1 MRRALLL
8 LTMAVG
14 VALVVCAGWQNW
26 RVAHEAVRPQQ
37 TRAAQRPSSAQSY
50 TAQGTAESADLAGD
64 GEASEL
70 QGKLAPQFSLLDLEG
85 KRVSLG
91 QFKGHPLV
99 INYWGTYCG
108 PCRVEMPWL
117 EEFSRKYA
125 STGLAVVGITYD
137 SEVGREKIAR
147 MTRGLGVSYPILLSD
162 AATEKAYLSGTAVLP
177 MSFYVDRTG
186 RVIRTS
192 GQGSKDELEARVK
205 ESIAAGASVAGG
217 R

>member
-1 MRRALLL
+1 MRRVLLL

-14 VALVVCAGWQNW
+14 VALVAWAGWENW
-26 RVAHEAVRPQQ
+26 RIAHWVTRPLQ
-37 TRAAQRPSSAQSY
+37 TRVEQTSSAQGS
-50 TAQGTAESADLAGD
+50 AEPRDGADD
-64 GEASEL
+64 VEASEL
-70 QGKLAPQFSLLDLEG
+70 QGRQAPEFALVDLAG

-91 QFKGHPLV
+91 DFKGRPLV

-125 STGLAVVGITYD
+125 SAGLAVVGITYD

-147 MTRGLGVSYPILLSD
+147 TVSSLGVSYPILLSD

-186 RVIRTS
+186 RVIGAS
-192 GQGSKDELEARVK
+192 AGQGSKDDLEARVK
-205 ESIAAGASVAGG
+205 ETIAAGG